1 MPVIADS
8 ASSDATFVS
17 LRVPRPR
24 RLNLFAL
31 VSIIF
36 FTVSGGAFGLEPL
49 VGSVGAGWA
58 IVLVIVTPLLWSL
71 PTALMVAELSSAMPE
86 EGGYYVWVRE
96 ALGDFWGVQEG
107 WWTIC
112 YTAVDMAI
120 YPVLFVGYLA
130 YFFPSLG
137 VGENGLMTWR
147 VFGVRW
153 LIAVA
158 LIIVALIINWRG
170 ARAVGRNATLNIGL
184 VLLPFAVLTVLG
196 LSNKSSFASAFGNI
210 RNSLTGGSD
219 IALISLGLATVL
231 WNYCAWDNVSTFAA
245 EVNDAKRTYPRAL
258 FIALPLVVL
267 AYLLPLLAG
276 VAATTDARVWSDT
289 AGFPVIAELIGGKM
303 LGLIIAV
310 AALISSWSLFNSQ
323 LLYVSRLPFA
333 MARDGWLP
341 NVLAR
346 TSKKTGTP
354 IYAITLSCTITAIFC
369 ALPFGKLVV
378 IDILLYTAELLLEFI
393 ALIVLRRTH
402 PHMARPFK
410 VRGGL
415 PVLLLITIAPM
426 CLAFVVAYAT
436 FRNADTD
443 PRQAIIVV
451 LMIAA
456 GSVLYL
462 SRRGK
467 ARQSKV
473 QFESEI

>member
-1 MPVIADS
+1 MPF
-8 ASSDATFVS
+8 DATSESV
-17 LRVPRPR
+17 RVPRAR

-36 FTVSGGAFGLEPL
+36 FPVSGGAFGLEPL

-58 IVLVIVTPLLWSL
+58 VVLVIVTPLVWSL
-71 PTALMVAELSSAMPE
+71 PTTLMVAELSALMPC

-120 YPVLFVGYLA
+120 YPVLFVGYLV

-137 VGENGLMTWR
+137 IGENGLMTWR
-147 VFGVRW
+147 IFGLRW

-158 LIIVALIINWRG
+158 LIAVALIINWLG
-170 ARAVGRNATLNIGL
+170 ARAVGRNAAFNIGL
-184 VLLPFAVLTVLG
+184 VLLPFAVLVVLG
-196 LSNKSSFASAFGNI
+196 LSNESSLTSAFGNI
-210 RNSLTGGSD
+210 RNSLTNGGD
-219 IALISLGLATVL
+219 INVISLGLATVL

-245 EVNDAKRTYPRAL
+245 EVNDPKRTYPRAL

-276 VAATTDARVWSDT
+276 IAVTTDAHVWSDS
-289 AGFPVIAELIGGKM
+289 AGFPVIAELIGGKV
-303 LGLIIAV
+303 LGLVIAF

-341 NVLAR
+341 QILAR

-354 IYAITLSCTITAIFC
+354 VYAIIASCAITAIFC

-393 ALIVLRRTH
+393 ALIVLRRTR
-402 PHMARPFK
+402 PDVARPFK

-426 CLAFVVAYAT
+426 CLASVVAYAT
-436 FRNADTD
+436 FRSADTD
-443 PRQAIIVV
+443 PRQTIIVV

-462 SRRGK
+462 LRRGK
-467 ARQSKV
+467 ARRPQST
-473 QFESEI
+473 SLN